1 MKRCLSSVPSHSTVS
16 GRRACRYSLV
26 SHATRFGT
34 NVDSPH
40 QAAAV
45 LRARA
50 SRHDVSLGEVS
61 PVALAAAVI
70 AVECWMEALG
80 ADSLEHTS
88 RFGASA
94 HPSLAAAF
102 ELAARGVVPDP
113 VPHEE
118 QADLE
123 RFLGLLERLDG
134 WLRVWFPRPG
144 DRVDAVLFA
153 AACLAVG
160 ADPRLASLAELLE
173 TWSSDL

>member
-1 MKRCLSSVPSHSTVS
+1 M
-16 GRRACRYSLV
+16 
-26 SHATRFGT
+26 
-34 NVDSPH
+34 
-40 QAAAV
+40 

-50 SRHDVSLGEVS
+50 SRHGVLLGEVS

-88 RFGASA
+88 QFGAA
-94 HPSLAAAF
+94 AQPSLAAALV
-102 ELAARGVVPDP
+102 LAARGVVPDP

-123 RFLGLLERLDG
+123 RFLGLLERLDA
-134 WLRVWFPRPG
+134 WLHTWFPLPT

-160 ADPRLASLAELLE
+160 ADPRLAALAELLE

>member
-1 MKRCLSSVPSHSTVS
+1 MSSHSARITCL
-16 GRRACRYSLV
+16 ACRYFLV
-26 SHATRFGT
+26 SYETLFGT
-34 NVDSPH
+34 NVESPH
-40 QAAAV
+40 RAAAV

-50 SRHDVSLGEVS
+50 SRYSVPLGEVS

-70 AVECWMEALG
+70 AVECWMDALG

-88 RFGASA
+88 QFGSTAQ
-94 HPSLAAAF
+94 PSLVAAF
-102 ELAARGVVPDP
+102 ELAARGVVPEP

-118 QADLE
+118 LADLE
-123 RFLGLLERLDG
+123 RFIGLFERIDV
-134 WLRVWFPRPG
+134 WLHAWFPSPA
-144 DRVDAVLFA
+144 DRVDVVLFA